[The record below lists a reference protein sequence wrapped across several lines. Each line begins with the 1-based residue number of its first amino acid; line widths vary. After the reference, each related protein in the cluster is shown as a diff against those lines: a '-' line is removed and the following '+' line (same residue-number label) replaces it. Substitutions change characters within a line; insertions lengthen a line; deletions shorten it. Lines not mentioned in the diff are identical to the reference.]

1 MPSSYTVVLTVLAVA
16 VAITVS
22 LMAALAAGMLARAE
36 GASPAAAVS
45 RGGMTFAAT
54 LTLLALMVTT
64 VADLLT

>member
-22 LMAALAAGMLARAE
+22 LLAALAAGLLARAD

-45 RGGMTFAAT
+45 RGGIAFAAT

-64 VADLLT
+64 VAGLLT